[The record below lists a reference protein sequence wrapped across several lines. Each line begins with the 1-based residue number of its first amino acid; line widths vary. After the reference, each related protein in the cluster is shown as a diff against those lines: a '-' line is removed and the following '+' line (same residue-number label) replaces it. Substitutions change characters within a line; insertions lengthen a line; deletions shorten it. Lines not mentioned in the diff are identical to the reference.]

1 MGQLAKQL
9 ADRPSSSFSANTE
22 KNTKEECKA
31 VMTKSRMAIQVDES
45 RAEEKVKMELMVA
58 IKDYL
63 GMKEAKTGTSSCPH
77 GSAVKFWE
85 LSGWVGGGEAI

>member
-1 MGQLAKQL
+1 M
-9 ADRPSSSFSANTE
+9 
-22 KNTKEECKA
+22 CC
-31 VMTKSRMAIQVDES
+31 
-45 RAEEKVKMELMVA
+45 EEKGGKIIIIIKKGHTLLIFLKELVKMELMVA

>member
-1 MGQLAKQL
+1 MSNHKSTESTIKNLEVQVGHLAKQL

-45 RAEEKVKMELMVA
+45 RAEEKVEGYKQ
-58 IKDYL
+58 
-63 GMKEAKTGTSSCPH
+63 
-77 GSAVKFWE
+77 
-85 LSGWVGGGEAI
+85 